1 MSAII
6 YCLYLNRPERCRK
19 RRIRGTRSMVHARSS
34 NAAPL
39 CHSVQYPDGLKL
51 PAISEQNHRTACI
64 PAHSGQRQRAFVLL
78 SGFLFGF
85 PIGEQNCAAPAC
97 KRKNHTPGSRCF
109 IYHYQQHQSGLCH
122 KLHPSTPSLAVPSV
136 GSYPADPVFSGAFA
150 GQYPALCRRTPHKGR
165 TAFHAAKQPA
175 SGSQMNFKIID
186 TGIMDGF

>member
-64 PAHSGQRQRAFVLL
+64 PAHSGQRQRGICSVKRL
-78 SGFLFGF
+78 SVRLSDR
-85 PIGEQNCAAPAC
+85 EQKLRRPAC
-97 KRKNHTPGSRCF
+97 KRKNQTPGSRCF

-122 KLHPSTPSLAVPSV
+122 KLHPLHPVKAVPSV

-150 GQYPALCRRTPHKGR
+150 GQYPALCRRTPHKR
-165 TAFHAAKQPA
+165 PHRVPRAKTA
-175 SGSQMNFKIID
+175 
-186 TGIMDGF
+186 GIWISNEF